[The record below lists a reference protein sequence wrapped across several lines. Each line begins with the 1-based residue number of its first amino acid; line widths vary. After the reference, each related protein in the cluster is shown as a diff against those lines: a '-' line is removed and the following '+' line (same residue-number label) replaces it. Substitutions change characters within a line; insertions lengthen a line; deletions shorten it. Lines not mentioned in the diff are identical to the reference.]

1 MTQTQTLTTRP
12 IPSLIREIAVPA
24 SVGFFFNTLFNAVDT
39 WWGGQ
44 ISTQALAALSL
55 SFPVFFIIIAVGS
68 GLASGTTALIGTAL
82 GKGNLEEAETFSAQ
96 GISFGILISI
106 FLTAVGLAGS
116 RTLFAF
122 LGASGEYLRI
132 CLAYM
137 NVIFAGSIFFIVNHM
152 FSAILNALGDTRPF
166 RNFLIAGC
174 LLNVLLDPWFIY
186 GGFGVPPMSFAG
198 IALATV
204 LIQAMGCLYLCSRV
218 RRTKLRGACGPDNL
232 RPRLAAFREIAR
244 QGVPAAANFFTIGLG
259 IFVITYFVSGF
270 GKEAV
275 AAYGAAMR
283 IEQIILLPTI
293 GLSTATLA
301 IVAQNSGARLFDRMD
316 ETVRTAL
323 RYGGI
328 IMLCGTV
335 ALLPLCRTADGGL
348 HRRSHRH
355 RRRPHLPEDFRIRS
369 VRICGIIGRRGRPAG
384 HPETDVCSL
393 DRPLA
398 ADRRP
403 GRALLGS
410 HATAGLRAHRCLV
423 GDLRHQLV
431 RGGGGLDLR
440 PAADEEGDQRIEEE
454 KRA

>member
-1 MTQTQTLTTRP
+1 MTQTQTLTTGP
-12 IPSLIREIAVPA
+12 IPTLLRKIAVPA

-55 SFPVFFIIIAVGS
+55 SFPVFFIIIAMGS

-82 GKGNLEEAETFSAQ
+82 GRGNIEEAETFSAQ
-96 GISFGILISI
+96 GISFGIIISI

-137 NVIFAGSIFFIVNHM
+137 NVIFAGTVFFIVNHM
-152 FSAILNALGDTRPF
+152 MSAILNALGDTRPF
-166 RNFLIAGC
+166 RNFLIIGC

-218 RRTKLRGACGPDNL
+218 RRTKLRGACGPDRL

-328 IMLCGTV
+328 IMFCGTG
-335 ALLPLCRTADGGL
+335 ALFLFAGPLMAVFTADPAVIAVGRTYLKISAFVLYAYVVLSVNVAALQGVRKPMFALWIGL
-348 HRRSHRH
+348 WRQ
-355 RRRPHLPEDFRIRS
+355 I
-369 VRICGIIGRRGRPAG
+369 VA
-384 HPETDVCSL
+384 
-393 DRPLA
+393 
-398 ADRRP
+398 
-403 GRALLGS
+403 
-410 HATAGLRAHRCLV
+410 
-423 GDLRHQLV
+423 
-431 RGGGGLDLR
+431 
-440 PAADEEGDQRIEEE
+440 PAAVFWVFTRLLDFGLTGIWWGIFGINWSASAVAWIYARRQM
-454 KRA
+454 KKATSV